1 MDMYIGRKAIKQNQN
16 LSIIEIKWKVVV
28 RESHMGGL
36 RPLRCSKSWPGEW
49 LQSTHMYS
57 FFCIFH
63 TLKTQ
68 NKSFNFPDS
77 PPKSQMHSL
86 KLCILLSI
94 NDFLSTNHGPGIVL
108 ETRDRG
114 VNKTQARTGFCCLGM
129 YFEREGQT

>member
-77 PPKSQMHSL
+77 PQLTITPLPLQNKTTDRCGRRNSAAGS
-86 KLCILLSI
+86 CR
-94 NDFLSTNHGPGIVL
+94 
-108 ETRDRG
+108 ETAGSKGRG
-114 VNKTQARTGFCCLGM
+114 VG
-129 YFEREGQT
+129 